1 MSGGKRRA
9 RRKAGTRKKP
19 VPAGLKKWQAF
30 RKKHPDLTIKQASRA
45 YQAQKKKKKGRGF
58 DEDEEDYA
66 DEFEGFGMLGGADP
80 STVSTK
86 SSAWLTKNV
95 KELNAYEKVGEGV
108 IKLFKKYFPKKYA
121 KHRKAALGAGIDHL
135 DYVRFAKA
143 DAQKDKY
150 GQALRDE
157 WNKLFA
163 DAVDI
168 SSGKTFDD
176 RGKGGAPYLSPR
188 ENILEA
194 IGSTVIQL
202 VDDEAKI
209 KAIELDE

>member
-1 MSGGKRRA
+1 M
-9 RRKAGTRKKP
+9 
-19 VPAGLKKWQAF
+19 
-30 RKKHPDLTIKQASRA
+30 
-45 YQAQKKKKKGRGF
+45 
-58 DEDEEDYA
+58 
-66 DEFEGFGMLGGADP
+66 
-80 STVSTK
+80 
-86 SSAWLTKNV
+86 
-95 KELNAYEKVGEGV
+95 
-108 IKLFKKYFPKKYA
+108 
-121 KHRKAALGAGIDHL
+121 
-135 DYVRFAKA
+135 RFAKA

-188 ENILEA
+188 ENILAA